1 MIIQFI
7 NIEYKIFFYS
17 ESDLYACYHIMISDN
32 FLRYPDSYIILT
44 DISDILLLLL
54 WLLRFYFYFLFFFFY
69 HTSFRKWNHTKKI
82 WIICSDK
89 WRKLSN
95 SFDYGKY
102 DMILLLLYII

>member
-44 DISDILLLLL
+44 DISDILLLL
-54 WLLRFYFYFLFFFFY
+54 FYYYYYDYYVSISTFHFFF
-69 HTSFRKWNHTKKI
+69 
-82 WIICSDK
+82 
-89 WRKLSN
+89 LSHKF
-95 SFDYGKY
+95 S
-102 DMILLLLYII
+102 